1 LLVFVKNHAP
11 FEVPL
16 CGGKD
21 RDFHA

>member
-1 LLVFVKNHAP
+1 LLVFVKNHAS